1 MYNRGAI
8 ELNATHLFLNANFR
22 PVSIGKSTV
31 FVSVDPDIINI
42 RVYMYK
48 KFTFSNAHS
57 PEIGI

>member
-8 ELNATHLFLNANFR
+8 ELNATYLFSNANFR

-42 RVYMYK
+42 RVYTYK
-48 KFTFSNAHS
+48 NCRFSKAHW